1 MGTTKVVLAQ
11 IGCGYWGPNLLR
23 VFSGQPG
30 CRVKWV
36 AEPRPERREYVRSS
50 YPLVDVV
57 DSGPAVLDD
66 PEVDGVVI
74 ATPASTH
81 FDLAR
86 AALLAGK
93 HVLVEKPL
101 AFTLKDADALVE
113 LSDRSGRVLMI
124 GHTFLYN
131 DAVRRMRE
139 LIEAGEV
146 GDIHYVYTQRL
157 NLGQIRTDVNVW
169 WNLAPHD
176 VSILAY
182 LLGGQ
187 KAETVTAQGVAQL
200 QAGIEDVVFAVAR
213 YPSGVT
219 AHVHVSWL
227 DPGKVRKVI
236 VVGSRKMLVYDDVR
250 DQKLAVFDR
259 GIDRVP
265 ALGDRM
271 DFDCYDG
278 YQLIRRMG
286 DVVLPNVEVREPLKV
301 EAAHF
306 LECVRTGAAP
316 LTGPRHGRDVVATL
330 EAGQRSLAGGGIV
343 PVG

>member
-1 MGTTKVVLAQ
+1 MVAKDVVLAQ

-23 VFSGQPG
+23 VFSAQPG

-50 YPLVDVV
+50 YPQVEVLE
-57 DSGPAVLDD
+57 SGQAVLDD

-81 FDLAR
+81 FDLAQ
-86 AALLAGK
+86 AALRAGK

-101 AFTLKDADALVE
+101 AFTLKDADALLQ

-131 DAVRRMRE
+131 DAVRRMRALVE
-139 LIEAGEV
+139 SGEI
-146 GDIHYVYTQRL
+146 GDIHYIYTQRL

-176 VSILAY
+176 VSILSF

-200 QAGIEDVVFAVAR
+200 QARIEDVVFAVLR

-250 DQKLAVFDR
+250 DQKLAIFDR

-271 DFDCYDG
+271 DFDRYDG
-278 YQLIRRMG
+278 YQLIRRLG

-306 LECVRTGAAP
+306 LECVRTGSAP

-330 EAGQRSLAGGGIV
+330 EAGQQSLGGGGIV

>member
-1 MGTTKVVLAQ
+1 MAKEVVLAQ

-23 VFSGQPG
+23 VFSAQPG

-36 AEPRPERREYVRSS
+36 AEERPERREYVRSS
-50 YPLVDVV
+50 YPQVGVAE
-57 DSGPAVLDD
+57 SFQSVLDD
-66 PEVDGVVI
+66 AEVGGVVI

-101 AFTLKDADALVE
+101 AFTLKDADALLQ
-113 LSDRSGRVLMI
+113 LSDRSGRVLMV

-139 LIEAGEV
+139 LIDSGEI

-176 VSILAY
+176 VSILSY

-200 QAGIEDVVFAVAR
+200 QAGIEDVVFAVVR
-213 YPSGVT
+213 YPGGVT

-250 DQKLAVFDR
+250 DQKLAIFDR

-271 DFDCYDG
+271 DFDRYDG
-278 YQLIRRMG
+278 YQLIRRLG

-306 LECVRTGAAP
+306 LDCVRDGSAP

-330 EAGQRSLAGGGIV
+330 EAGQQSLGGGGIV

>member
-1 MGTTKVVLAQ
+1 MAKEVVLAQ

-23 VFSGQPG
+23 VFSAQPG

-36 AEPRPERREYVRSS
+36 AEGRPERREYVRSS
-50 YPLVDVV
+50 YPQVGVAESV
-57 DSGPAVLDD
+57 QAVLDD
-66 PEVDGVVI
+66 AEVEGVVI

-81 FDLAR
+81 FELAR
-86 AALLAGK
+86 AALLLGK

-101 AFTLKDADALVE
+101 AFTLKDADALLR
-113 LSDRSGRVLMI
+113 LSDRSGRVLMV

-139 LIEAGEV
+139 LIDSGEI

-176 VSILAY
+176 VSILSY

-200 QAGIEDVVFAVAR
+200 QAGIEDVVFAVVR

-250 DQKLAVFDR
+250 DQKLAIFDR

-271 DFDCYDG
+271 DFDRYDG
-278 YQLIRRMG
+278 YQLIRRLG

-306 LECVRTGAAP
+306 LGCVRDGSAP
-316 LTGPRHGRDVVATL
+316 LTGPCHGRDVVATL
-330 EAGQRSLAGGGIV
+330 EAGQRSLGGGGIV

>member
-1 MGTTKVVLAQ
+1 LSTSRLVLAQ

-23 VFSGQPG
+23 VFSGLPG
-30 CRVKWV
+30 CAVKWV
-36 AEPRPERREYVRSS
+36 AEPRVERRDYVRSC
-50 YPLVDVV
+50 YPQVELT
-57 DSGPAVLDD
+57 DSWQAVLED

-81 FDLAR
+81 FELCR
-86 AALLAGK
+86 ASLLAGK

-101 AFTLKDADALVE
+101 STAVAEADQLLEVAG
-113 LSDRSGRVLMI
+113 RCGRVLMI

-131 DAVRRMRE
+131 EAVRRMRKLIADSE
-139 LIEAGEV
+139 LGE
-146 GDIHYVYTQRL
+146 IHYIYTQRL

-176 VSILAY
+176 VSILSY
-182 LLGGQ
+182 LLGGE
-187 KAETVTAQGVAQL
+187 KAQTIVAHGVAQL
-200 QAGIEDVVFAVAR
+200 QPGIEDVVFAVLR
-213 YPSGVT
+213 YSSGAT
-219 AHVHVSWL
+219 AHIHVSWL

-250 DQKLAVFDR
+250 DQKLAIFDR

-265 ALGDRM
+265 TLGDRM
-271 DFDCYDG
+271 DFDRYDG
-278 YQLIRRMG
+278 YQLIRRLG
-286 DVVLPNVEVREPLKV
+286 DVVLPNIEVQEPLKV

-306 LECVRTGAAP
+306 LECVREGVPP

-330 EAGQRSLAGGGIV
+330 EAGQESLRGGGVV